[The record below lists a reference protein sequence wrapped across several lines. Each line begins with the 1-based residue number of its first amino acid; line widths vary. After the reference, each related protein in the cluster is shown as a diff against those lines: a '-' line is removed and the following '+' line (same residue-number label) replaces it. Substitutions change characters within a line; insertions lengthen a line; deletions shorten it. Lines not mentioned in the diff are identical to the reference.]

1 MKTAALCPT
10 LSERIRFRLSESIRV
25 PETSGCYALANIY
38 DDVLYIGRSVDL
50 CRRMQDHLDTP
61 RMTNPTSLGPAVWF
75 YYGLWP
81 SDEIDTIEAQL
92 LFHFKARE
100 GQLPPLNR
108 VGP

>member
-1 MKTAALCPT
+1 MKAADLSPT
-10 LSERIRFRLSESIRV
+10 LSERIQFRLSESIRV
-25 PETSGCYALANIY
+25 PKTSGCYALANIN
-38 DDVLYIGRSVDL
+38 DDVLYIGQSVDL

-61 RMTNPTSLGPAVWF
+61 RMTQRTSLGLAVWF

-81 SDEIDTIEAQL
+81 SDEIDAIEAQL

-100 GQLPPLNR
+100 AQLPPLNR